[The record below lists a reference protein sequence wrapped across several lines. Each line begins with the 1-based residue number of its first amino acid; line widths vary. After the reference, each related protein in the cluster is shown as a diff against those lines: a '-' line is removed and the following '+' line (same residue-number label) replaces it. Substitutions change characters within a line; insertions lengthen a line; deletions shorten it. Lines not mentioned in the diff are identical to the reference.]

1 MRLLGAHITASGEPA
16 ELFDDEEKK
25 HIKLVLKSKTAVS
38 SDTFIYRFS
47 MPRDDLCLGLPAGQH
62 IGMRFDDLFDKSKDD
77 VGDRVQLLE
86 RSYTPISLPG
96 TRGYTELLIKH
107 YPPEK

>member
-1 MRLLGAHITASGEPA
+1 
-16 ELFDDEEKK
+16 
-25 HIKLVLKSKTAVS
+25 
-38 SDTFIYRFS
+38 
-47 MPRDDLCLGLPAGQH
+47 
-62 IGMRFDDLFDKSKDD
+62 MRFDDLFDKSKDD
-77 VGDRVQLLE
+77 VGGDRVQLLE